1 MENAKLNWSFWLSL
15 MAFVVSLIALG
26 VFIYKVEPYSVV
38 TIDTYIGVIA
48 GFIGISVTLLVFYL
62 IFISLDLLL

>member
-26 VFIYKVEPYSVV
+26 VFIY
-38 TIDTYIGVIA
+38 
-48 GFIGISVTLLVFYL
+48 
-62 IFISLDLLL
+62 